1 MKIDTV
7 CIFHLNIKVNS
18 NIFYMQ
24 QIIILKEPFFNQIKF
39 MVDCYWPSIFIK

>member
-1 MKIDTV
+1 MKTYTV
-7 CIFHLNIKVNS
+7 YHLNIKVNS

-39 MVDCYWPSIFIK
+39 MVDFY